1 MLRVQSFS
9 QSWDVAF
16 HLSPEINA
24 KEISSCSAFPS
35 VCSSATMP
43 SHSGVHFRMVVKPG
57 TRPDFLENIF
67 TSNIIFVLLREI
79 INTSGK
85 KSKKKFFFFITRP
98 HYFTGSGKYRVVRYP
113 ALTGYWVDI
122 RYIPTHIVGWLILH
136 PCVLACCLF
145 FCISVFIRFFAKTPR
160 GKGIATKHTKHT
172 LN

>member
-16 HLSPEINA
+16 HLSPDINA

-35 VCSSATMP
+35 VCSATMP

-67 TSNIIFVLLREI
+67 TPNIIFVLLEI

-85 KSKKKFFFFITRP
+85 KKTSKKKIFFYYSAPLF
-98 HYFTGSGKYRVVRYP
+98 YRVRIIPNSEISGTYRLPNGYP
-113 ALTGYWVDI
+113 V
-122 RYIPTHIVGWLILH
+122 H
-136 PCVLACCLF
+136 P
-145 FCISVFIRFFAKTPR
+145 
-160 GKGIATKHTKHT
+160 
-172 LN
+172 